1 MNAHKVKT
9 ILTENGTLTLHGLPF
24 QAGETVEVIILSLQP
39 QSAAP
44 TRPVPQPNLMPLRG
58 TVLRYD
64 EPFEPAVAS
73 EDWEVLK

>member
-24 QAGETVEVIILSLQP
+24 QAGETVEVIILSSQP
-39 QSAAP
+39 AAP
-44 TRPVPQPNLMPLRG
+44 TRPVPQSNFYPLRG
-58 TVLRYD
+58 TVLCYD
-64 EPFEPAVAS
+64 EPFEPAVVS